1 SSFAYQPKKRTFVP
15 GAHLSS
21 SPSSTRVDA
30 TGPFMTRHGARMRC
44 KAWGTRRPLAK
55 TCTCELAR
63 RHHRVYQGQASTL
76 RTLTRQHRNAPSLDR
91 CSHPPGTLCFS
102 SFSRPLIQAFS
113 NQPTAR
119 PPRTS
124 QPLSNPAVH
133 PRTHR
138 CTRPKGTALHPRTCA
153 PPCSYRAHTNMS
165 GWGLGWFGGGGQKKE
180 APKKAILQLR
190 GQLEM
195 LNKRE
200 KHLQNQMDEQDTL
213 ARKHVNTNKTAAK
226 AALRRKK
233 QFEHSLEQT
242 QSQIMTLE
250 REVYSIETA
259 NINKET
265 LDAMKNA
272 GAAMKHIHAGL
283 TIDKVDNVMEDLREQ
298 HAIGDEI
305 SEAITS
311 GVATS
316 AIDEDDLDE
325 ELAELQQEQLDE
337 QMLNTGPVPVGDK
350 VGRLPQAPNAEIK
363 GKAPTR
369 VEEDDEEEELRKL
382 QAEMA
387 M

>member
-1 SSFAYQPKKRTFVP
+1 
-15 GAHLSS
+15 
-21 SPSSTRVDA
+21 
-30 TGPFMTRHGARMRC
+30 
-44 KAWGTRRPLAK
+44 
-55 TCTCELAR
+55 
-63 RHHRVYQGQASTL
+63 
-76 RTLTRQHRNAPSLDR
+76 
-91 CSHPPGTLCFS
+91 
-102 SFSRPLIQAFS
+102 
-113 NQPTAR
+113 
-119 PPRTS
+119 
-124 QPLSNPAVH
+124 
-133 PRTHR
+133 
-138 CTRPKGTALHPRTCA
+138 
-153 PPCSYRAHTNMS
+153 MS
-165 GWGLGWFGGGGQKKE
+165 GWGLGWFGGGQQKKE

-190 GQLEM
+190 EQLEM

-200 KHLQNQMDEQDTL
+200 KHLQNQMDEQDGL
-213 ARKHVNTNKTAAK
+213 ARKYVNTNKTAAK

-233 QFEHSLEQT
+233 AFEHSLEQT

-283 TIDKVDNVMEDLREQ
+283 TIDKVDDVMEGLREQ

-311 GVATS
+311 GVTTS
-316 AIDEDDLDE
+316 AIDEDDLED
-325 ELAELQQEQLDE
+325 ELAELQQEALDE

-350 VGRLPQAPNAEIK
+350 VGRLPSAPQAEVK
-363 GKAPTR
+363 GKTPAR